1 MELKPCLQEQL
12 DVEFQD
18 VCYSVKIFKNY
29 VQTIGKLDILHG
41 VSGRFGHGK
50 LSAIMGSSGAG
61 KSSLLNALSGYVTIG
76 VSGDIICDRKN
87 ICYIVQE
94 DEHGENFTV
103 GELMNLACDLRLGRK
118 QRSEKKEIISK
129 ILIKLSM
136 NHRVDVKPY
145 KLSGG
150 ERKRLSI
157 ALELVANPKILFL
170 DEPISGLD
178 EVTARQCIQLL
189 STLAKEGHTIVC
201 TVHQPSM
208 TIFNYFDSVYVLG
221 KGQCVYQ
228 GPPRSLIPFLQ
239 HIQRECPMQYS
250 PPDYIIELCDFEG
263 EKIIPLMSEAVG
275 NGKYI
280 YYDDAEIKINN
291 NINGI
296 QKPFRRTI
304 AEQTALEDSRFAL
317 RNEEI
322 SGFYQF
328 KVLFTFMMLKI
339 VRARISLLLQFVH
352 HSLVGVCM
360 GLLIW
365 NKGNEGALMY
375 EHMKFCVINI
385 LMVAYT
391 QIIIPVLGYP
401 TDVKLLKKE
410 TFNHWYTL
418 PPYYAAFC
426 LSRVP
431 LQIFLNVMYLGTTY
445 TMYGLPMQWSRFIL
459 FVLAVQMTS
468 FVAEGIGLTI
478 ASTFNIINGTVVG
491 PVTIATFLGTAIYGF
506 DFVSRIPKIVDILLT
521 FTFMRVGCKALIFT
535 LFGFGRE
542 KLNCDDYFCHFSDP
556 RVLLKFLGLHK
567 TSFQEQILLLLIMV
581 IFFRILFYLGLRR
594 RCKT

>member
-1 MELKPCLQEQL
+1 MELKPCLREQL

-18 VCYSVKIFKNY
+18 VFYSVKIFKNY
-29 VQTIGKLDILHG
+29 VQTIGKLDILQG

-118 QRSEKKEIISK
+118 QRSEKREIINK
-129 ILIKLSM
+129 ILIKLNM
-136 NHRVDVKPY
+136 NHRVDVKPH

-189 STLAKEGHTIVC
+189 SNLAKEGHTIVC
-201 TVHQPSM
+201 TLHQPSM
-208 TIFNYFDSVYVLG
+208 TTFNYFDSVYVLG
-221 KGQCVYQ
+221 KGQCIYQ
-228 GPPRSLIPFLQ
+228 GSPRSLIPFLQ
-239 HIQRECPMQYS
+239 HIQRECPIQYS

-263 EKIIPLMSEAVG
+263 EKIIRLMSEAMG

-280 YYDDAEIKINN
+280 YYDDS
-291 NINGI
+291 I
-296 QKPFRRTI
+296 QMPFRQTI
-304 AEQTALEDSRFAL
+304 AEQTALEDSGFTL
-317 RNEEI
+317 RNEKI

-328 KVLFTFMMLKI
+328 KILFAFMILKI
-339 VRARISLLLQFVH
+339 MRARVSLLLQFVH
-352 HSLVGVCM
+352 HSSVGIFM
-360 GLLIW
+360 GLIIW

-385 LMVAYT
+385 FMVAYT

-401 TDVKLLKKE
+401 TEVKLLKKE

-478 ASTFNIINGTVVG
+478 ASIFNVINGTVVG

-542 KLNCDDYFCHFSDP
+542 KLDCDDYFCHFSDP
-556 RVLLKFLGLHK
+556 RVLLKFVGLHK
-567 TSFQEQILLLLIMV
+567 TSFQEQIFLLLIMV